1 MLAHKERLY
10 SRHPDQFL
18 TDPITETFSPKGFRF
33 ESIGELIY
41 YLRLHQFNPNKFEVC
56 QVGDIHIM

>member
-1 MLAHKERLY
+1 M
-10 SRHPDQFL
+10 
-18 TDPITETFSPKGFRF
+18 TETFSPKGFRF

-41 YLRLHQFNPNKFEVC
+41 YLRLHQFNPNKFVVC

>member
-1 MLAHKERLY
+1 M
-10 SRHPDQFL
+10 S
-18 TDPITETFSPKGFRF
+18 ETFSPKGFRF

-41 YLRLHQFNPNKFEVC
+41 YLRLHQFEREQILGC